1 MNHLDHFLRDLG
13 VPLEMAGWWMFASHC
28 LPVLRFCELETK
40 RYYSSFFEKAETGTF
55 EDFSTGGGGGPTGKI
70 RGRKSSLDFG
80 FHTHFLF
87 LADLSPCPPPNT
99 WSLSMMD
106 NSGCKR
112 TGWGSGE
119 SGMSSSGFLRT
130 DYKISWDHHKPS
142 AEVLSSSQASQLPE
156 FQWRTD
162 DSKST

>member
-1 MNHLDHFLRDLG
+1 MD
-13 VPLEMAGWWMFASHC
+13 VC
-28 LPVLRFCELETK
+28 LPLTSSTK
-40 RYYSSFFEKAETGTF
+40 ILWVRNKKILLIIFWKSRDGNIWRLLYRGKKK
-55 EDFSTGGGGGPTGKI
+55 PTGKI

-99 WSLSMMD
+99 WNSSMKD

-112 TGWGSGE
+112 TGWGGVKSGTP
-119 SGMSSSGFLRT
+119 SSGFFRI
-130 DYKISWDHHKPS
+130 DYKISWDNHKTL
-142 AEVLSSSQASQLPE
+142 AEVFSFSQASQLLE

-162 DSKST
+162 DSKSM

>member
-1 MNHLDHFLRDLG
+1 MD
-13 VPLEMAGWWMFASHC
+13 VC
-28 LPVLRFCELETK
+28 LPLLSSTK
-40 RYYSSFFEKAETGTF
+40 ILWVRNKKILLIIFWKSRDGNIWRLLY
-55 EDFSTGGGGGPTGKI
+55 GGKKPTGKI

-87 LADLSPCPPPNT
+87 LADLSLCPPPNT
-99 WSLSMMD
+99 WSLPMMD

-112 TGWGSGE
+112 TGWGSSE
-119 SGMSSSGFLRT
+119 SGMPSSGFFRA
-130 DYKISWDHHKPS
+130 DYKISWDHHKPL